1 MSGMSQVCGE
11 GSSPTEGPKDDNEL
25 PKRPDQD
32 VPLGHCDVSVEKLA
46 LWFVGRVLFYWDV

>member
-1 MSGMSQVCGE
+1 MSQVCGE
-11 GSSPTEGPKDDNEL
+11 GSSPSEGPKDGNEL

-46 LWFVGRVLFYWDV
+46 LWFIGRLLFYWDV